1 MKKLFSIIAATLLVS
16 TFAMAQGGEEK
27 NLDYWAQAVASRLK
41 VTGYAQA
48 GYTATMPEEGQNANT
63 FDMKRAIL
71 MVGAEITPKFYGYFM
86 HEFKGGNMQEYYLE
100 YRHSKAL
107 NVRLGQCKIEF
118 SIENPMSP
126 TVLEN
131 INSMSMAVGW
141 LCGRDPMINN
151 VCGRD
156 MGLKV
161 FGDLFDN
168 HLRYVVQVVNGGQIN
183 TNDKNNQKNVI
194 LKLDYKPVSNLLLSV
209 SGQKG
214 YGCAV
219 ATSKY
224 NPGIALGETYRQDR
238 CAAGFEWKSKEA
250 GSDYYNNRCASVRAE
265 ALAGWDGDCKSHG
278 AYISSAVPVY
288 KGLDIV
294 AMADYMNY
302 NTDMG
307 LKKANLMAGVQYW
320 FFKKCRI
327 QAQYQHT
334 MLGNNLKA
342 IDGSDYGTLLTQV
355 QVYF

>member
-1 MKKLFSIIAATLLVS
+1 MKQIFILAAMLFFPALAL
-16 TFAMAQGGEEK
+16 AQNSEEK
-27 NLDYWAQAVASRLK
+27 DLNYWAKEVASRLK

-48 GYTATMPEEGQNANT
+48 GYTATMPEEGAGTNT

-71 MVGAEITPKFYGYFM
+71 MVSAEITPKFYGYFM

-100 YRHSKAL
+100 YRQSKAF
-107 NVRLGQCKIEF
+107 NVRLGQCKTEL

-141 LCGRDPMINN
+141 LCGRDPLINN
-151 VCGRD
+151 ASGRD

-183 TNDKNNQKNVI
+183 TNDRNNQKNVI
-194 LKLDYKPVSNLLLSV
+194 VKLDYKPVPNFLLSV

-214 YGCAV
+214 YGYAM
-219 ATSKY
+219 ATSQY
-224 NPGIALGETYRQDR
+224 NPDIALGETYRQDR

-250 GSDYYNNRCASVRAE
+250 GSDYYKNRCVYVRAE
-265 ALAGWDGDCKSHG
+265 GLLGRDGDCKSYG
-278 AYISSAVPVY
+278 AYVTSAIPVY

-327 QAQYQHT
+327 QAQYQYA
-334 MLGNNLKA
+334 MLGSNLKA
-342 IDGSDYGTLLTQV
+342 LDGGDYGSLLTQV